1 MLPAIVEAREVWL
14 PIATFLLGFFV
25 RTFTLSKADRELN
38 ERSKF
43 ALSKELAD
51 SQNDAYQKLMK
62 ALTEFASEA
71 TKPSL
76 ADFFSICGPAQDYL
90 YQQKLTADA
99 VMAGR
104 VDNQSRDATFVPKL
118 VETADVVIP
127 KTYTTLKKIADKHGL
142 PYPEQFDRAN
152 YQSIFDVVEKF
163 GGRETTARLSGN

>member
-1 MLPAIVEAREVWL
+1 MLPAIADAREVWL

-43 ALSKELAD
+43 ALSKELAT

-62 ALTEFASEA
+62 ALTEYVSASGE
-71 TKPSL
+71 PSL
-76 ADFFSICGPAQDYL
+76 SDFFAISGPVQDYL

-104 VDNQSRDATFVPKL
+104 VDSQSRDATFVPKL

-127 KTYTTLKKIADKHGL
+127 KAYTTLKEIADRHKL
-142 PYPEQFDRAN
+142 PYPEEFDRAN
-152 YQSIFDVVEKF
+152 YQSIYDVVEKF
-163 GGRETTARLSGN
+163 RGREVVARLSG